1 MNGAGLWTLYFSH
14 DKKTDSCQTLF
25 SDAVRI
31 PSFLSLSTLPS
42 LADWRFVLL
51 LSTDGLRMAVEAF
64 SVAFTF
70 RARGKEETA
79 TNPSVL
85 LVRKANAAPE
95 PSPAD
100 FLSLLTGQNQ
110 AM

>member
-1 MNGAGLWTLYFSH
+1 MNGAEVCGPYISH
-14 DKKTDSCQTLF
+14 TTRRQTVARSC

-51 LSTDGLRMAVEAF
+51 LSTDGLRMAVAAF
-64 SVAFTF
+64 NITFTF
-70 RARGKEETA
+70 RARGKEGIA

-95 PSPAD
+95 PYPAD

-110 AM
+110 AT